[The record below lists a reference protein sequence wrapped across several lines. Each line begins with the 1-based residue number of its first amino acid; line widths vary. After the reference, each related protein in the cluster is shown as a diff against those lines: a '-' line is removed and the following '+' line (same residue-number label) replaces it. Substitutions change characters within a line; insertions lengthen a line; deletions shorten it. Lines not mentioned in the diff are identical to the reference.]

1 MNMEDKQLDPRQTK
15 FLELYLDPKSK
26 TFSNALQSALKAG
39 YAQEY
44 AESIT
49 AQMPDWLSDNI
60 RRVGMLNKAEKNLF
74 EILEMGDIKDKDL
87 LRIKAD
93 ISKFITS
100 RLGKKF
106 YSDRQELTGKDGEP
120 LDIKWQK

>member
-1 MNMEDKQLDPRQTK
+1 MSDKKLDPRQTK
-15 FLELYLDPKSK
+15 FLENYLDPKSK
-26 TFSNALQSALKAG
+26 TFSNALQSALSAG
-39 YAQEY
+39 YSQEY

-49 AQMPDWLSDNI
+49 AQMPQWFEANV
-60 RRVGMLNKAEKNLF
+60 RRTGMLDKAEKNLF
-74 EILEMGDIKDKDL
+74 EILKMGDIKDKDL

-93 ISKFITS
+93 ISKFVAS

-106 YSDRQELTGKDGEP
+106 YSDRQEVTGKDGEP

>member
-1 MNMEDKQLDPRQTK
+1 MSEDKQLDPRQTK
-15 FLELYLDPKSK
+15 FLELYLDPKSA

-49 AQMPDWLSDNI
+49 AKMPDWLSENV
-60 RRVGMLNKAEKNLF
+60 RRVRMLSRAEKNLDN
-74 EILEMGDIKDKDL
+74 ILTMDSEDDTKL
-87 LRIKAD
+87 LSIKAD
-93 ISKFITS
+93 TSKFITS

-106 YSDRQELTGKDGEP
+106 YSDRSELTGKDGEP

>member
-1 MNMEDKQLDPRQTK
+1 MSDKRLDPRQTK
-15 FLELYLDPKSK
+15 FLENYLDPKSK
-26 TFSNALQSALKAG
+26 TFSNALQSALSAG
-39 YAQEY
+39 YSQEY

-49 AQMPDWLSDNI
+49 AQMPQWFEANV
-60 RRVGMLNKAEKNLF
+60 RRTGMLDKAEKNLF
-74 EILEMGDIKDKDL
+74 EILKMGDIKDKDL

-93 ISKFITS
+93 ISKFVAS

-106 YSDRQELTGKDGEP
+106 YSDRQEVTGKDGEP